1 MKSQFHLPDDTIAAI
16 ATASGEG
23 GIGIIRLSG
32 PRAIE
37 IADQIFRAQANV
49 RIKDQK
55 NFTVR
60 LGAAVD
66 AAAVPEKILDEV
78 LALVMRGPKS
88 YTGEDIVEL
97 SCHGGIV
104 VLQEILSALLRAGA
118 RLADPGEF
126 TKRAFLNGR
135 MDLIQ
140 AEAVLDVIHAK
151 TEKNRQWASAQLE
164 GSLSRQLQKIKNEL
178 VEILS
183 HLEAGVDFPEDFPD
197 TDSRPVIRQ
206 KLYRIRQWAKD
217 LLLGADLALL
227 SKKGLSV
234 VIWGRPNVGKSSL
247 FNALVK
253 KNRVIVTPYPGT
265 TRDIVDEEISVEGFL
280 VRLHDT
286 AGVHVTDQPIERE
299 GIERSKKAVQGADL
313 VLFVVDGSQ
322 GWLEEDQKL
331 YEELGELRRFL
342 IINKS
347 DLASKIGKDA
357 LRAIKVDGTLSLSCL
372 KEDGVRMLEK
382 EIAGFM
388 RQGLTSSAE
397 EGQIT
402 TVRQK
407 ELLEQVSKELEGA
420 LVACDKNLSE
430 ELVASDVASAIHHL
444 GEMTGEVVTDDIL
457 ERIFQQFCIG
467 K

>member
-1 MKSQFHLPDDTIAAI
+1 MKGQFHMADDTIAAI

-32 PRAIE
+32 PKAIE
-37 IADQIFRAQANV
+37 IADQIFRAHSKIK
-49 RIKDQK
+49 IKDQK
-55 NFTVR
+55 SFTVR
-60 LGAAVD
+60 LGTAID
-66 AAAVPEKILDEV
+66 PTTSPEKILDEALV
-78 LALVMRGPKS
+78 LVMRGPKS
-88 YTGEDIVEL
+88 YTGQDIVEL
-97 SCHGGIV
+97 SCHGGMV
-104 VLQEILSALLRAGA
+104 VLQEILSALLKAGA
-118 RLADPGEF
+118 RLADPGEY

-164 GSLSRQLQKIKNEL
+164 GTLSRQLQTIKNEL

-206 KLYRIRQWAKD
+206 KLHRVYERAKD

-227 SKKGLSV
+227 SKKGLNV

-286 AGVHVTDQPIERE
+286 AGVHATDQPIEME

-322 GWLEEDQKL
+322 GWLIADQKL
-331 YEELGELRRFL
+331 YEELGSLKRFL
-342 IINKS
+342 IVNKS
-347 DLASKIGKDA
+347 DLTSKMDKKA
-357 LRAIKVDGTLSLSCL
+357 LSAITVDGTLTLSCV
-372 KEDGVRMLEK
+372 KDDGVQMLEK
-382 EIAGFM
+382 EIARFM
-388 RQGLTSSAE
+388 RHGLTSSAE
-397 EGQIT
+397 EVQVT

-407 ELLEQVSKELEGA
+407 ELLEQVSKDLDRA
-420 LVACDKNLSE
+420 LAACDKNLSE
-430 ELVASDVASAIHHL
+430 EFVASDVNSAVHHL
-444 GEMTGEVVTDDIL
+444 GELVGEVVTEDIL

>member
-1 MKSQFHLPDDTIAAI
+1 MTDDTIAAI
-16 ATASGEG
+16 ATAFGEG

-32 PRAIE
+32 PKAIE
-37 IADQIFRAQANV
+37 IADRIFRAHSHV
-49 RIKDQK
+49 KIKDQK

-60 LGAAVD
+60 LGVVID
-66 AAAVPEKILDEV
+66 PTGSEEKILDEV

-88 YTGEDIVEL
+88 YTGQDMVEL
-97 SCHGGIV
+97 SCHGGVI
-104 VLQEILSALLRAGA
+104 VLQEILSALLKAGA
-118 RLADPGEF
+118 RLADPGEY

-140 AEAVLDVIHAK
+140 AEAVLDVIRAK

-178 VEILS
+178 IEILS
-183 HLEAGVDFPEDFPD
+183 HLEAGVDFPDDFPD
-197 TDSRPVIRQ
+197 TDTRPVIQ
-206 KLYRIRQWAKD
+206 GKLRRIHEQAKA

-227 SKKGLSV
+227 SKKGLNV

-253 KNRVIVTPYPGT
+253 KNRVIVTPFPGT
-265 TRDIVDEEISVEGFL
+265 TRDIVDEEISVDGFL

-286 AGVHVTDQPIERE
+286 AGVHATDQPIEME

-322 GWLEEDQKL
+322 GWLAADQKL
-331 YEELGELRRFL
+331 YEELGSLKRL
-342 IINKS
+342 LVVNKS
-347 DLASKIGKDA
+347 DLTSKIDKNALDA
-357 LRAIKVDGTLSLSCL
+357 ITVDGMLRLSCL
-372 KEDGVRMLEK
+372 KEEGVQALEM
-382 EIAGFM
+382 EIARHM
-388 RQGLTSSAE
+388 RRGLTSSSE
-397 EGQIT
+397 EGQVT

-407 ELLEQVSKELEGA
+407 ELLEQVSKDLERA
-420 LVACDKNLSE
+420 LAACDKNLSE
-430 ELVASDVASAIHHL
+430 EFVASDLNSAVHHL
-444 GEMTGEVVTDDIL
+444 GEIVGEVVTDDIL

>member
-1 MKSQFHLPDDTIAAI
+1 MKGQFHMADDTIAAI

-23 GIGIIRLSG
+23 GIGVIRLSG

-37 IADQIFRAQANV
+37 IADKIFRAHAKV

-66 AAAVPEKILDEV
+66 ATAVPEKILDEV

-97 SCHGGIV
+97 SCHGGVV
-104 VLQEILSALLRAGA
+104 VLQEILSALLKAGA

-183 HLEAGVDFPEDFPD
+183 HLEAGVDFPDDFPD

-206 KLYRIRQWAKD
+206 KLHRICQWAKD

-227 SKKGLSV
+227 SKKGLNV

-286 AGVHVTDQPIERE
+286 AGVHITDQPIEQE

-322 GWLEEDQKL
+322 GWLTADQKL
-331 YEELGELRRFL
+331 YEELGSLRRFL

-347 DLASKIGKDA
+347 DLTSKIDKNT
-357 LRAIKVDGTLSLSCL
+357 LSAIKVDGALSLSCL
-372 KEDGVRMLEK
+372 KEDGVHMLEK

-388 RQGLTSSAE
+388 RKGLTSCAE
-397 EGQIT
+397 ECQIT

-430 ELVASDVASAIHHL
+430 EFVASDVTSAIHHL
-444 GEMTGEVVTDDIL
+444 GELTGEVVTDDIL

>member
-1 MKSQFHLPDDTIAAI
+1 MADDTIAAI

-32 PRAIE
+32 PKAIE
-37 IADQIFRAQANV
+37 IADRIFRAHSKVKIQ
-49 RIKDQK
+49 DQK

-60 LGAAVD
+60 LGQVVD
-66 AAAVPEKILDEV
+66 PTTSAEKVLDEV

-88 YTGEDIVEL
+88 YTGQDIVEL

-104 VLQEILSALLRAGA
+104 VLQEILSAALKAGA
-118 RLADPGEF
+118 RLADPGEY

-164 GSLSRQLQKIKNEL
+164 GSLSRQLQKLKSDL

-183 HLEAGVDFPEDFPD
+183 HLEAGVDFPDDFPD
-197 TDSRPVIRQ
+197 TDSRPVIQ
-206 KLYRIRQWAKD
+206 EKLRRVYQRAKD
-217 LLLGADLALL
+217 LLSGADLALL
-227 SKKGLSV
+227 SKRGLNV

-265 TRDIVDEEISVEGFL
+265 TRDIVDEEISIEGFL
-280 VRLHDT
+280 IRLHDT
-286 AGVHVTDQPIERE
+286 AGVHATDQPIEME

-322 GWLEEDQKL
+322 GWLTEDQKL
-331 YEELGELRRFL
+331 YEALGSLKRLL

-347 DLASKIGKDA
+347 DLTSKIDTNA
-357 LRAIKVDGTLSLSCL
+357 LSAIRVDGTLSLSCF
-372 KEDGVRMLEK
+372 KEDGVLSLEK
-382 EIAGFM
+382 ELACFM
-388 RQGLTSSAE
+388 RQGSASSAE
-397 EGQIT
+397 EGQVT

-407 ELLEQVSKELEGA
+407 ELLEQVSKDLERA
-420 LVACDKNLSE
+420 MAACDKNLSE
-430 ELVASDVASAIHHL
+430 EFVASDVNSAVHHL
-444 GEMTGEVVTDDIL
+444 GELVGEVVTEDIL